1 METNDWKMTPERVKQ
16 FENYMAKALEG
27 DAEAQ
32 SNLGWCYYVGTGVP
46 EDCVQAVSWCLKAAE
61 QGDADAQCLLGELY
75 IRGLGVAENK
85 IEGCAFLKLAAIP
98 DGEEEAS
105 NRRRTNAHWQKRL
118 SKEVIAA
125 AEERSKEL
133 QKEIEA
139 KIAAKKA
146 GK

>member
-1 METNDWKMTPERVKQ
+1 METNDWKMTPERIKQ
-16 FENYMAKALEG
+16 FENYMAKAVEG
-27 DAEAQ
+27 DADAQ
-32 SNLGWCYYVGTGVP
+32 SSLGWCYYVGSGVTV
-46 EDCVQAVSWCLKAAE
+46 DYAQAISWCLKSAE
-61 QGDADAQCLLGELY
+61 QGDADAQCLLGECYL
-75 IRGLGVAENK
+75 RGQGVAENK
-85 IEGCAFLKLAAIP
+85 IEGCAYLKLAAIP

-125 AEERSKEL
+125 AEERAKEL